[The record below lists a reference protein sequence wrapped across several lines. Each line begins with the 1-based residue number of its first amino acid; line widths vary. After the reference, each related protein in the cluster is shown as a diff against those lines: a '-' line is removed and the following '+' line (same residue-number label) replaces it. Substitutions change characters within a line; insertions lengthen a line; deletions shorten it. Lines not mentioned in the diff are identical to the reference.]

1 MKKKK
6 MKKKLVIAMSLLL
19 LTTGCTK
26 TLTDSNKQPVKNER
40 TGQTLTENIICRPT
54 NKETSKLYEKNKV
67 KIEKLPECD
76 NFKLT
81 SGKYEGLWTSFFVKP
96 LAFFL
101 LVLGKFIGNYG
112 ISVIIIS
119 LDRKS
124 VV

>member
-54 NKETSKLYEKNKV
+54 NKETSKLYEKNKTV
-67 KIEKLPECD
+67 IEKAAKKHGKKSSDHGHWIWPGT
-76 NFKLT
+76 KLT
-81 SGKYEGLWTSFFVKP
+81 IP
-96 LAFFL
+96 
-101 LVLGKFIGNYG
+101 
-112 ISVIIIS
+112 
-119 LDRKS
+119 
-124 VV
+124 